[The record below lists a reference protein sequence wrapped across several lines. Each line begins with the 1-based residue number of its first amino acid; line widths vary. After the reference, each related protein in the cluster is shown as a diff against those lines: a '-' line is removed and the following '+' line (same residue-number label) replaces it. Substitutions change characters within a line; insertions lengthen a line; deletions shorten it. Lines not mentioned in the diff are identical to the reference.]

1 MKKILKLMLI
11 LLFITGCAD
20 KKYDSRNYFYM
31 DTYINIKIYDYENT
45 ETIFEEIDKIYK
57 DYHEIS
63 DRYHEYASLEN
74 VYYLKHNTSESET
87 IKLDDKLCSMI
98 ELGIEY
104 NVKTKGRFNINMSDI
119 LDVWKAYRE
128 NKNGIPSITELEK
141 AKNKINP
148 IIFKNKCEILNNHP
162 SIDLGAIAKGYATE
176 EVGKYLKE
184 KGINKF
190 IINAGGNVL
199 VGDHYDN
206 SKYKIGL
213 EKPDQTKEIYKV
225 LKLNNS
231 SVVTSGGYERFYTYD
246 GKNYHHIIDYN
257 TLYPTNYF
265 KSVTVVTKNSAL
277 ADTLSTS
284 LFLMP
289 IEEGKKL
296 IENLDIDVIWYTS
309 DDEIIMTEGIKN
321 YE

>member
-1 MKKILKLMLI
+1 MLI

-104 NVKTKGRFNINMSDI
+104 NEKTKGRFNINMSDI

-128 NKNGIPSITELEK
+128 NKNGIPSITELEE